1 MSPSIIGPRWERHV
15 RIPRRLFAEI
25 LAILLTSS
33 LAFSQANLGHI
44 LGGIT
49 DQTGG
54 AMAGV
59 AVTVLDIDRGISRT
73 LTTDP
78 AGEFNA
84 PNLTPGNYTVRAE
97 ARGFKIAERSGI
109 ALGVGQELRVDLTLQ
124 PGEQT
129 EKVTVTESLPMV
141 ETTSATLSGTLTN
154 QLIVDIPLNGRDY
167 INLLPLQPGM
177 IVSLGGGT
185 YTRSANGVRTDDIGY
200 LIDGLSG
207 DEAYTGQSVLNAPIA
222 AGDTSTSL
230 PIDAIQEFNTEQDP
244 KAEFGWKPGAIVNAG
259 LKSGTNAIHGSALAF
274 GRDTALDA
282 RNFFNYPN
290 QPVCTS
296 LPTVCNKT
304 PIGLEQFGASIGG
317 PVLKDKL
324 FYFLDYE
331 GQRYSVGIDTPA
343 TTPVTCGFG
352 DAGCGL
358 TAASPTISLVDACKF
373 LNPNRTAYGSG
384 DALNKVTPLSAQ
396 LAGLNPDCSVKPTNY
411 TPGASESLFP
421 QNTTSNGN
429 IVLGLVS
436 TNRQDNGVGKV
447 DYHIND
453 HHSLRGMYFRGQGG
467 GIWNDAPSEV
477 GIPGSSN
484 SPFMS
489 SLFGYIQ
496 MGSAAWTWTPNSTWV
511 NEARAG
517 YTYYRQVY
525 LSVDS
530 NVNPLAYGVNS
541 GVTSPQYFGLT
552 DIAINGIG
560 GRLGGGWP
568 KIKGPTDSLQLL
580 DHVSFLRGKHALKF
594 GGEAILNTAKVLNT
608 SNAKGNI
615 QFRAGSGAGALTALE
630 NFLEGNAA
638 TSGTLSKILV
648 GDVTRN
654 LSSDNY
660 AVFVQDD
667 WRATP
672 KLMVN
677 LGLRYEYYGVLRERN
692 NLLANFDPTQGPI
705 QLGTS
710 ALPSV
715 YNGDHNNVSPRLGL
729 AWDIRGN
736 GKTVV
741 RAGGGIMYEELPM
754 AEFID
759 VSNALGLG
767 LTPTGTARVVC
778 STNPCTAASKQVI
791 TQGTGSIAVL
801 TANVPGSSG
810 LSANWQNQTAACVS
824 GGTTACGPIFPSSIF
839 ALQCGDGL
847 SGGSGAGAFTDP
859 SPCIMSA
866 VDRNMRTPYVST
878 WSLNIERAITANMS
892 LEVGYVGTHGT
903 KLLGFT
909 NINQPPL
916 GSGFTAASIALGDP
930 SAPSQAKSGLP
941 GSMSVLEQT
950 SRPYFSQFPYL
961 SQIAELQNIDVSNY
975 NALRIK
981 FNQRPTHGL
990 SFNVGYTYSHSLDDA
1005 AGNWSGNTMP
1015 LLSSEPQLQYSNSS
1029 FDLRHRF
1036 TWVTTYDLPGRKSPA
1051 QLLQGWS
1058 INSVVTLQGGSPWN
1072 PSETTD
1078 DFGGNGQTSETA
1090 TSGQRWDFVGNS
1102 ADFAAQTTLA
1112 SPSAQF
1118 PCWKGSSG
1126 SLGNSG
1132 CLLTS
1137 EPAVCMNAAGPV
1149 GTPLRAA
1156 LDAVGCFVSPNG
1168 NSVLIP
1174 PALGTI
1180 GTAARNMFRGPGY
1193 RNWDLSVLKNWK
1205 FKERLTAQ
1213 FRAEFFNVLNH
1224 PAFANPNAN
1233 PTGANFGGL
1242 ESTPDQLGPNP
1253 VLGTG
1258 GARSIQLGLKLLF

>member
-1 MSPSIIGPRWERHV
+1 MTFASRISFLV
-15 RIPRRLFAEI
+15 RRNG
-25 LAILLTSS
+25 LLTVF
-33 LAFSQANLGHI
+33 LMFVVCLPVFSQANLGRI
-44 LGGIT
+44 LGSVT

-54 AMAGV
+54 AIVGSIVTIVDVERGV
-59 AVTVLDIDRGISRT
+59 SRA
-73 LTTDP
+73 LNADQ

-97 ARGFKIAERSGI
+97 AKGFKTVERSGVL
-109 ALGVGQELRVDLTLQ
+109 LGVGQEIRVDLTMQ

-129 EKVTVTESLPMV
+129 EKITVTEALPMV

-167 INLLPLQPGM
+167 VNLLPLQPGM

-230 PIDAIQEFNTEQDP
+230 PIDAIQEFNTEQNP

-259 LKSGTNAIHGSALAF
+259 LKSGTNTIHGSAFAF

-282 RNFFNYPN
+282 RNFFNYPS
-290 QPVCTS
+290 QPVCSS
-296 LPTVCNKT
+296 LPAVCNKT
-304 PIGLEQFGASIGG
+304 PIGLEQFGGSVGG
-317 PVLKDKL
+317 PIVKDKL
-324 FYFLDYE
+324 FYFLNYE
-331 GQRYSVGIDTPA
+331 GQRYSVGIATPG

-358 TAASPTISLVDACKF
+358 TAANPTISLVDACRAISF
-373 LNPNRTAYGSG
+373 A
-384 DALNKVTPLSAQ
+384 KVTALSAQ
-396 LAGLNPDCSVKPTNY
+396 LAGLNADCSVKPTSY
-411 TPGASESLFP
+411 TPGPSESLFP

-429 IVLGLVS
+429 IVLGLIS
-436 TNRQDNGVGKV
+436 TNQQDNGIGKV

-453 HHSLRGMYFRGQGG
+453 HHSLRGMYFKGQGG
-467 GIWNDAPSEV
+467 GIWNDSPSEV
-477 GIPGSSN
+477 GIQGSSN

-496 MGSAAWTWTPNSTWV
+496 LGSAGWTWTPNSSWV
-511 NEARAG
+511 NETRAG

-530 NVNPLAYGVNS
+530 TVNPLAYGVNS
-541 GVTSPQYFGLT
+541 GVTNPQYFGLT
-552 DIAINGIG
+552 DITINGIG

-580 DHVSFLRGKHALKF
+580 DHVSYLRGRHAFKF

-615 QFRAGSGAGALTALE
+615 QFRATTGPTVTALE

-638 TSGTLSKILV
+638 NSGALSKILV

-667 WRATP
+667 WRATQR
-672 KLMVN
+672 LTVN
-677 LGLRYEYYGVLRERN
+677 LGMRYELYGVLRERN
-692 NLLANFDPTQGPI
+692 NLLANFDPVQGPI

-710 ALPSV
+710 ALPHL
-715 YNGDHNNVSPRLGL
+715 YNGDHNNFSPRLGF
-729 AWDIRGN
+729 AWDISGN

-741 RAGGGIMYEELPM
+741 RAGASLMYEELPM

-791 TQGTGSIAVL
+791 TQGTGNIAIL

-810 LSANWQNQTAACVS
+810 LSANWKAQTAACVS
-824 GGTTACGPIFPSSIF
+824 GGTTACGSIFPSSIF

-847 SGGSGAGAFTDP
+847 SGGAGPSAFNDP

-866 VDRNMRTPYVST
+866 VDPKMRTPYIT
-878 WSLNIERAITANMS
+878 TFSLNVERAITTNMS

-916 GSGFTAASIALGDP
+916 GSGF
-930 SAPSQAKSGLP
+930 SACSSPIVADCTTGA
-941 GSMSVLEQT
+941 LEQIA
-950 SRPYFSQFPYL
+950 RPYFSQFPYL

-1015 LLSSEPQLQYSNSS
+1015 LLSSAPQLQYGNSS
-1029 FDLRHRF
+1029 FDIRQRF
-1036 TWVTTYDLPGRKSPA
+1036 TWVTTYDLPSRKAPA
-1051 QLLQGWS
+1051 QLLDGWS
-1058 INSVVTLQGGSPWN
+1058 INSVVTLQGGTPWS

-1078 DFGGNGQTSETA
+1078 DFGGNGQTAETA
-1090 TSGQRWDFVGNS
+1090 TSGQRWDFIGNP
-1102 ADFAAQTTLA
+1102 ADFAADRTLA
-1112 SPSAQF
+1112 SPSSQF
-1118 PCWKGSSG
+1118 PCWKGTSG
-1126 SLGNSG
+1126 SLGPSG
-1132 CLLTS
+1132 CQLTS
-1137 EPAVCMNAAGPV
+1137 EPAACVNAAGPV
-1149 GTPLRAA
+1149 GTPLRAS
-1156 LDAVGCFVSPNG
+1156 LDSIGCFLSPNG

-1174 PALGTI
+1174 PALGTV

-1205 FKERLTAQ
+1205 FKERFTTQ

-1233 PTGANFGGL
+1233 PTGANFGAI

-1258 GARSIQLGLKLLF
+1258 GARSIQLGLKVLW